1 MDCQTSIIRLNELT
15 ETEKNSL
22 FQLHTQYFDHVI
34 EEVFLKDLSEKDW
47 IIIIKDG
54 RGELQGFSTIQLIWL
69 KIEQKDHLYLFSGD
83 TIIREEARNMHALSG
98 AFIHFM
104 YALIENHQEVPI
116 HWFLITKGYR
126 TYRFLPLYFK
136 EYYPARN
143 KVVPVYYHEVLN
155 AVAFYKFGGQYNPH
169 TYLICYNHEKD
180 RLKPGHAL
188 INKGRLRNPEIE
200 FFLAKNPFY
209 YKGDELTCIT
219 DICKSNFNPLVE
231 RVWKG
236 TSVNFNWEK
245 S

>member
-1 MDCQTSIIRLNELT
+1 MECQTRIIRLGELT
-15 ETEKNSL
+15 EAEKIHL
-22 FQLHTQYFDHVI
+22 FQLHAQYYDNVI

-47 IIIIKDG
+47 VILIKDG
-54 RGELQGFSTIQLIWL
+54 RGQLQGFSTIQLIWL
-69 KIEQKDHLYLFSGD
+69 KIEKEYHLYLFSGD
-83 TIIREEARNMHALSG
+83 TIIREEARNTQALSG

-104 YALIENHQEVPI
+104 YALIETHPNIPI

-126 TYRFLPLYFK
+126 TYRFLPVYFK
-136 EYYPARN
+136 EYYPVRN
-143 KVVPVYYHEVLN
+143 KVVPGYYQEVLDT
-155 AVAFYKFGGQYNPH
+155 VALYKFGDQYNPQAH
-169 TYLICYNHEKD
+169 LVSFKHEKD
-180 RLKPGHAL
+180 HLKPEHAL
-188 INKGRLRNPEIE
+188 INDGRLRNPDIQ

-231 RVWKG
+231 KVWKS